1 MTRKAKTKPNESKTT
16 SPKLTAYERTRV
28 RQTGVSIEQLRA
40 EQRDTERTMKLKS
53 GGEDMTN

>member
-16 SPKLTAYERTRV
+16 NPKLTAYERTRA
-28 RQTGVSIEQLRA
+28 RQTGASIEQLRA

-53 GGEDMTN
+53 GGEDKTN